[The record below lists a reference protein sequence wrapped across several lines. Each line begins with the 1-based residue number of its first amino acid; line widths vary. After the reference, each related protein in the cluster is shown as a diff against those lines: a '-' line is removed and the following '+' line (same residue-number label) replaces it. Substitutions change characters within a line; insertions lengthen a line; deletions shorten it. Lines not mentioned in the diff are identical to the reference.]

1 MDERPVTGDPRSVTS
16 GVPSH
21 APDLRL
27 VTEQEVVVST
37 HGVHRGPM
45 ARVPPPEGGGHEPQN
60 GPGLGDR
67 AAQAANVVGRHVKTP
82 ETKEFFKTSEF
93 VVWGL
98 TVLAILTAGA
108 VIGDNGGADD
118 NLKAGLVWTLVA
130 ATSIGYIVSRG
141 ISKAGARRG
150 YGEAPMGQGPDGAG
164 D

>member
-1 MDERPVTGDPRSVTS
+1 
-16 GVPSH
+16 
-21 APDLRL
+21 
-27 VTEQEVVVST
+27 VST

-45 ARVPPPEGGGHEPQN
+45 APARPAEGGGYEQEN

-67 AAQAANVVGRHVKTP
+67 AAQAANMVGRHVKTP

-98 TVLAILTAGA
+98 TVLAILIAGA

-150 YGEAPMGQGPDGAG
+150 YGEAPMDHAHHGAG

>member
-1 MDERPVTGDPRSVTS
+1 MTP
-16 GVPSH
+16 
-21 APDLRL
+21 APPADGRGY
-27 VTEQEVVVST
+27 EQ
-37 HGVHRGPM
+37 
-45 ARVPPPEGGGHEPQN
+45 QN
-60 GPGLGDR
+60 GPGMGDR

-98 TVLAILTAGA
+98 TVLAILIAGA

-130 ATSIGYIVSRG
+130 ATSIGYMISRG

-150 YGEAPMGQGPDGAG
+150 YGEAPMDQGQGGPGY
-164 D
+164 

>member
-1 MDERPVTGDPRSVTS
+1 M
-16 GVPSH
+16 
-21 APDLRL
+21 
-27 VTEQEVVVST
+27 ST

-45 ARVPPPEGGGHEPQN
+45 PPAPPDGGGYHQQQS
-60 GPGLGDR
+60 PGIGDR
-67 AAQAANVVGRHVKTP
+67 AVHAANVVGHHVKTP

>member
-1 MDERPVTGDPRSVTS
+1 
-16 GVPSH
+16 
-21 APDLRL
+21 
-27 VTEQEVVVST
+27 VST
-37 HGVHRGPM
+37 HGAPQ
-45 ARVPPPEGGGHEPQN
+45 APIPAAPPVGQPAQQPPGAGYSQPGDGTAAYGGYQQQQQQ
-60 GPGLGDR
+60 GPGMGDR
-67 AAQAANVVGRHVKTP
+67 AAHAAHVVGRHVKTP

-98 TVLAILTAGA
+98 TVLALLIAGA

-150 YGEAPMGQGPDGAG
+150 YGEAPMDQG
-164 D
+164 

>member
-1 MDERPVTGDPRSVTS
+1 M
-16 GVPSH
+16 
-21 APDLRL
+21 
-27 VTEQEVVVST
+27 
-37 HGVHRGPM
+37 
-45 ARVPPPEGGGHEPQN
+45 
-60 GPGLGDR
+60 GDR

-98 TVLAILTAGA
+98 TVLAILIAGA

-150 YGEAPMGQGPDGAG
+150 YGEAPMDQGQDGAG
-164 D
+164 Y

>member
-1 MDERPVTGDPRSVTS
+1 
-16 GVPSH
+16 
-21 APDLRL
+21 
-27 VTEQEVVVST
+27 VST
-37 HGVHRGPM
+37 HGAHRGPTAPAPPTE
-45 ARVPPPEGGGHEPQN
+45 ARGYEQQN
-60 GPGLGDR
+60 GPGVGDR

-98 TVLAILTAGA
+98 TVLAILIAGA

-130 ATSIGYIVSRG
+130 VTSIGYIVSRG

-150 YGEAPMGQGPDGAG
+150 YGEAPMDQGQGGPGH
-164 D
+164 